1 MTANRRI
8 LLNIVWRS
16 DLRDTHMKMMNVYLV
31 IGVASAAAVL
41 PYLLAD
47 IEEHWSAVL
56 AAIGESALAAVLFAV
71 LVEIVQRRIHRHKR
85 ERTKA
90 VFFEKMRNE
99 VMRVLGRIM
108 WFSEC
113 LGESNFNWTLQE
125 SEYWTLDGLIWLDQQ
140 HGKSHLSYQE
150 GLSRLEFLRQRFS
163 VDAIK
168 GLPDPEKEKIIKMFR
183 IIAVGSTDMI
193 KLASAIGD
201 QRLTLAIEEMMS
213 LEDTEN
219 MVWKA
224 NSAVGF
230 MINKRETPKNYGLC
244 ITWLLDL
251 LKTVEDENVRKN
263 GFSVE
268 VCGGVSPAEL

>member
-1 MTANRRI
+1 
-8 LLNIVWRS
+8 
-16 DLRDTHMKMMNVYLV
+16 MKMMNVYLM
-31 IGVASAAAVL
+31 IGVASVAAVL

-47 IEEHWSAVL
+47 IGNRWAAVL
-56 AAIGESALAAVLFAV
+56 AAVGESALAAVLLAI
-71 LVEIVQRRIHRHKR
+71 LIEIVQRRIHRRKR
-85 ERTKA
+85 ERTKT
-90 VFFEKMRNE
+90 VFFEKMRSE
-99 VMRVLGRIM
+99 VLRVLGRIM

-113 LGESNFNWTLQE
+113 LGESNFNWALQE
-125 SEYWTLDGLIWLDQQ
+125 NEYWTFDGLIWLDQQ

-150 GLSRLEFLRQRFS
+150 GLGRLEFLRQRFS

-183 IIAVGSTDMI
+183 IIAIGSMDLI

-213 LEDTEN
+213 LEDVEN
-219 MVWKA
+219 LIWKA
-224 NSAVGF
+224 NSAVGL
-230 MINKRETPKNYGLC
+230 MVNKRGSLKNYGLC

-251 LKTVEDENVRKN
+251 LKTVEDKNVRKN

-268 VCGGVSPAEL
+268 VCGGVSPAEI